1 MTATSPPR
9 LLFLTDSLR
18 MGGIEQ
24 LVVRWSR
31 ARLAEGYKVEAAV
44 LHPGGVLEADLRAM
58 GVAVHPLDKKPGLDW
73 SVAKRLRQLA
83 RDRGIDVIH
92 TNDYA
97 PWLYAV
103 LSALGSRVRIVH
115 TEHANVEG
123 AKWRRYL
130 LEKVLSWRTSG
141 LAAVSESVRQ
151 VMIRKAHIRSGKVVV
166 VPNGV
171 DTMEFRNDPGRRARA
186 RQALGIEDNDVVF
199 GAVGR
204 LVPVKNH
211 EALITA
217 FAELLGKMPTARLVI
232 IGDGPL
238 RETLQ
243 ASIDRLGVGARV
255 ILAGQR
261 SDIPDLLC
269 AFDVYVLPSQSEGMS
284 VSLLEAM
291 ASGLPAVATAVGG
304 NRELVR
310 GGDTGLLV
318 PLGNQ
323 AALVDALLAL
333 GSHPAERVR
342 QGAAARADCEKHYS
356 QAAMLAQ
363 YDRLYRRT

>member
-1 MTATSPPR
+1 MTAATAPR
-9 LLFLTDSLR
+9 VLFLTDSLR

-31 ARLAEGYKVEAAV
+31 ARVAEGYSVEAAV
-44 LHPGGVLEADLRAM
+44 LHPGGDLENDLRAM
-58 GVAVHPLDKKPGLDW
+58 GVPVHALDKRPGLDW
-73 SVAKRLRQLA
+73 SVAKRLRLLA
-83 RDRGIDVIH
+83 RERRIDVIH

-103 LSALGSRVRIVH
+103 LSALGTRVRIVH

-123 AKWRRYL
+123 ALWRRYL
-130 LEKVLSWRTSG
+130 LEKILSLRTGS

-151 VMIRKAHIRSGKVVV
+151 VMIRRAHIPSSKIIVI
-166 VPNGV
+166 PNGV
-171 DTMEFRNDPGRRARA
+171 DTVEFRNDPNRRARA
-186 RQALGIEDNDVVF
+186 RRTLNLMETDCVF

-217 FAELLGKMPTARLVI
+217 FAALLEKMPTARLVI

-238 RETLQ
+238 REALQ
-243 ASIDRLGVGARV
+243 ACIDRLGVSGRV
-255 ILAGQR
+255 VLAGQR
-261 SDIPDLLC
+261 SDIADLLC
-269 AFDVYVLPSQSEGMS
+269 AFDVYVLPSLSEGMS

-291 ASGLPAVATAVGG
+291 ASNLPTVATAVGG

-310 GGDTGLLV
+310 SGDTGLLV
-318 PLGNQ
+318 PLGDKD
-323 AALVDALLAL
+323 ALVRGLLAL
-333 GSHPAERVR
+333 GSDPHERAR
-342 QGAAARADCEKHYS
+342 QGAAARADCEGDYS

-363 YDRLYRRT
+363 YDRLYRRS